1 MIDFKSV
8 LGTLLESGLAP
19 SASQR
24 IGHAASPQGGG
35 LGSILGSLGGGQAG
49 GAPGGDLGALLGGLL
64 GNAKQAV
71 GDTKAQVQAGNPMA
85 VGGIGALAGAL
96 LGGLRGSPAKGA
108 VGGAALAVLG
118 QIAMSA
124 LQKGMG
130 GMTAGQSGLAEAAP
144 TSAPVGAGYQE
155 AAIETVED
163 DASAELLLRAMINA
177 AKADGQIDGNE
188 MNKILSKLDEAG
200 ADQEAKDFVLAEMRR
215 PLDLELAGGRRPHP
229 WPGGRGLC
237 RLDHGDPGRY
247 ARPSRTTSPSW
258 RAAWA
263 FRPRSAPAS
272 TPAWAS
278 GAPSRADRARAGT
291 SGPGGT
297 AIDEPAAA
305 TPCRRPRLGRTAP

>member
-35 LGSILGSLGGGQAG
+35 LGSILSSLGGGQGGAG
-49 GAPGGDLGALLGGLL
+49 GAGGDLGAILGGLL

-71 GDTKAQVQAGNPMA
+71 GDTRSQVQAGNPMA
-85 VGGIGALAGAL
+85 VGGVGALAGAL

-130 GMTAGQSGLAEAAP
+130 GMGAGQGGLAEAAP
-144 TSAPVGAGYQE
+144 SSAPIGGGYQN
-155 AAIETVED
+155 ASVETVED
-163 DASAELLLRAMINA
+163 EASAELILRAMINA

-188 MNKILSKLDEAG
+188 MNNILAKLDEAG
-200 ADQEAKDFVLAEMRR
+200 AGQEAKDFVLAEMRG
-215 PLDLELAGGRRPHP
+215 PLDLEGLVAGVRTPGLAAAVYAASTMAIQVDTPAEQNY
-229 WPGGRGLC
+229 LAQLAS
-237 RLDHGDPGRY
+237 RLGIP
-247 ARPSRTTSPSW
+247 PQV
-258 RAAWA
+258 RASLDASLGVG
-263 FRPRSAPAS
+263 RSA
-272 TPAWAS
+272 
-278 GAPSRADRARAGT
+278 
-291 SGPGGT
+291 
-297 AIDEPAAA
+297 
-305 TPCRRPRLGRTAP
+305 

>member
-49 GAPGGDLGALLGGLL
+49 GASGGDLGALLGGLL

-215 PLDLELAGGRRPHP
+215 PLDLDSLVAGVRTPGLAAAV
-229 WPGGRGLC
+229 
-237 RLDHGDPGRY
+237 Y
-247 ARPSRTTSPSW
+247 A
-258 RAAWA
+258 
-263 FRPRSAPAS
+263 AS
-272 TPAWAS
+272 TMAIQIDTPAEQNYLAQLAS
-278 GAPSRADRARAGT
+278 
-291 SGPGGT
+291 
-297 AIDEPAAA
+297 
-305 TPCRRPRLGRTAP
+305 RLGIPTQVRASLDASLGVGRSI

>member
-49 GAPGGDLGALLGGLL
+49 GASGGDLGALLGGLL

-215 PLDLELAGGRRPHP
+215 PLDLDSLVAGVRTPGLAAAV
-229 WPGGRGLC
+229 
-237 RLDHGDPGRY
+237 Y
-247 ARPSRTTSPSW
+247 A
-258 RAAWA
+258 
-263 FRPRSAPAS
+263 AS
-272 TPAWAS
+272 TMAIQVDTPAEQNYLAQLAS
-278 GAPSRADRARAGT
+278 RLRIPAQVRASLDA
-291 SGPGGT
+291 S
-297 AIDEPAAA
+297 
-305 TPCRRPRLGRTAP
+305 LGVGRSI

>member
-1 MIDFKSV
+1 M
-8 LGTLLESGLAP
+8 
-19 SASQR
+19 
-24 IGHAASPQGGG
+24 
-35 LGSILGSLGGGQAG
+35 GSLGGGQAG

-71 GDTKAQVQAGNPMA
+71 GDTKSQVQAGNPMA

-130 GMTAGQSGLAEAAP
+130 GMSAGQSGLAEAAP
-144 TSAPVGAGYQE
+144 TSAPVGGYQE

-215 PLDLELAGGRRPHP
+215 PLDLDSLVAGARTPGLAAAV
-229 WPGGRGLC
+229 
-237 RLDHGDPGRY
+237 Y
-247 ARPSRTTSPSW
+247 A
-258 RAAWA
+258 
-263 FRPRSAPAS
+263 AS
-272 TPAWAS
+272 TMAIQVDTPAEQNYLAQLAS
-278 GAPSRADRARAGT
+278 RLRIPAQVRASLDA
-291 SGPGGT
+291 S
-297 AIDEPAAA
+297 
-305 TPCRRPRLGRTAP
+305 LGVGRSI